1 MIYIQ
6 NDAIQ
11 ILLILFLNSTQQNIH
26 GCCDGYMWDSVG
38 NDCVSMFFSINEYDI
53 YNFFKINNNM
63 DQENIISF
71 WKKLY
76 TSNSGTVF
84 AECSPGFTGV
94 GCSIKCSYPLF
105 GENCLRICSC
115 SPVEFCDFIFG
126 CLKRKFIRVRGCMC
140 RWILASY
147 M

>member
-1 MIYIQ
+1 MICIQ

-11 ILLILFLNSTQQNIH
+11 ILLILFLISTQQNIH
-26 GCCDGYMWDSVG
+26 GCCDGYKWDSVD
-38 NDCVSMFFSINEYDI
+38 NDCVSMFFFQSTNMIFISILFY
-53 YNFFKINNNM
+53 KLV
-63 DQENIISF
+63 
-71 WKKLY
+71 KKTWLY

-94 GCSIKCSYPLF
+94 GCSIKCFYPLF

-140 RWILASY
+140 RWILVS
-147 M
+147 